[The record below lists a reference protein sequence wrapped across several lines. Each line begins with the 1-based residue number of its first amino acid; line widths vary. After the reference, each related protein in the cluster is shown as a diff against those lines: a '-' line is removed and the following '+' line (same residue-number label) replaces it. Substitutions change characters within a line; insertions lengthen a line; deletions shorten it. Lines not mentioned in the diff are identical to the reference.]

1 MKVAAQ
7 ATSARRPTAQAA
19 QLQYKRQKRSADF
32 IRAPRSIRFP
42 ALALGWGRL
51 ALSTDSLA
59 SQAHLYTLKSPR
71 L

>member
-1 MKVAAQ
+1 MKVQ
-7 ATSARRPTAQAA
+7 N
-19 QLQYKRQKRSADF
+19 KRQKRSADF

-42 ALALGWGRL
+42 ALASGGGRL
-51 ALSTDSLA
+51 ALSIHSLA

>member
-1 MKVAAQ
+1 MKMAAK
-7 ATSARRPTAQAA
+7 ARAVRRPRAQAA

-42 ALALGWGRL
+42 ALALGGGRL
-51 ALSTDSLA
+51 TLSANLLA